1 MKKNTGILIIREL
14 PDTVTANKT
23 EAEAYSAVWD
33 LMIELEKNLPMAF
46 VFMVRTHL
54 WKIIKDMMKLEYFF
68 QIPSFKTFRK
78 TCSESR
84 GDYICQQIITL
95 ILWKKTT
102 WKSPGMIIPVMTVI
116 H

>member
-1 MKKNTGILIIREL
+1 M

-33 LMIELEKNLPMAF
+33 LMIELLKESPMAF

-68 QIPSFKTFRK
+68 QIPSFLKHLEK
-78 TCSESR
+78 HVAKAEA
-84 GDYICQQIITL
+84 IIYAN
-95 ILWKKTT
+95 K
-102 WKSPGMIIPVMTVI
+102 
-116 H
+116 